1 MLYGFAHRAFLIIV
15 FQTSVLRLVAAVTE
29 IPVVKVSPSLT
40 REQVSERNELSRR
53 EKDSEFLCFFF
64 HVCSSR
70 VFLAR
75 FSGPSHNE
83 KELT

>member
-64 HVCSSR
+64 PR
-70 VFLAR
+70 VLLSCILGAI
-75 FSGPSHNE
+75 
-83 KELT
+83 LWTVAQ